1 VYRLDFRNKHKG
13 KTIQDIM
20 TDDPSYLVE
29 WALTDRAGDLL
40 KKRPGLVK
48 GLRELSN
55 EYINTKPQLRRAM
68 EAKEIYPSDQGTAFF
83 IQGQDDQC
91 RYMQATQWNSILEKN
106 VGPEYELNDLYTIFE
121 GFDDGAVVTFTGT
134 IVRTEVI
141 LFDDFSDDLQE
152 TYTILPYGW
161 PRNATIKGDFFTPN
175 PDFDKDWYRHMLYK
189 TYRVTGEF
197 TSETPSAER
206 FVTLKDPEPIEPASL
221 RTGLCFKFTE
231 PVLSYNH
238 LVDDVACVRVLVQKQ
253 RNMEE
258 EKIVEVWLR
267 DIGRPITLKE
277 MMRMWVTK
285 TRNLEENQKMTL
297 VGDYGGLH
305 LPHTKG
311 ITGKRYYRLTKPP

>member
-1 VYRLDFRNKHKG
+1 MNTSTPNRNFDGPWKQRKSTH
-13 KTIQDIM
+13 
-20 TDDPSYLVE
+20 
-29 WALTDRAGDLL
+29 LTKSPHL
-40 KKRPGLVK
+40 
-48 GLRELSN
+48 
-55 EYINTKPQLRRAM
+55 
-68 EAKEIYPSDQGTAFF
+68 F

-91 RYMQATQWNSILEKN
+91 RYMQAAQSNSILEKN

-121 GFDDGAVVTFTGT
+121 GFDDGAVVTFTEI

-152 TYTILPYGW
+152 SYTILPCGW
-161 PRNATIKGDFFTPN
+161 PRNVTIKGDFLTPN

-189 TYRVTGEF
+189 TYRVTGKC

-221 RTGLCFKFTE
+221 RTGLCFKFTG
-231 PVLSYNH
+231 PVLSYKH

-267 DIGRPITLKE
+267 DIGVR
-277 MMRMWVTK
+277 
-285 TRNLEENQKMTL
+285 
-297 VGDYGGLH
+297 
-305 LPHTKG
+305 
-311 ITGKRYYRLTKPP
+311 